1 METEQ
6 KKEKNGRHAYELV
19 AMRGGARGV
28 RKQYV
33 RKNVMVFDNHVDD
46 LIKFHLILFI
56 LCKLTFSF
64 N

>member
-19 AMRGGARGV
+19 AMRGGARVV

-33 RKNVMVFDNHVDD
+33 RKNVMVFDNHVND